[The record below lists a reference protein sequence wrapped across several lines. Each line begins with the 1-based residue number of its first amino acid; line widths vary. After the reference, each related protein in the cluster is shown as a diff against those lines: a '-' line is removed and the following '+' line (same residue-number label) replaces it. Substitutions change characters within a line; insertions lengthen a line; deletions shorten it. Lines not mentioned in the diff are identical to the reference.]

1 MTTIFNV
8 DTKVMR
14 LSEKESNKSR
24 RNEVKKLITI
34 FIACFIITLV
44 GCAVESNE
52 HEDEAKTLSSSSID
66 TITDNSPSVSEVMEA
81 SEVSIGRNESGFDTK
96 TNQTITLGGIDFSFP
111 AYFDVLGNDSTEKLM
126 HYYPEEED
134 YYATL
139 LFQTEDYLGTQED
152 FNNAIPDIVES
163 TMEIAKIP
171 SSDIKK
177 SEEITIAGLPGW
189 TITYTRSDT
198 ESGDVTSTKS
208 YSFAYNINVEKV
220 VMISCAY
227 DSNDKSQYDY
237 LGDCQKVLKTAKLIE
252 STKPSNEQFSE
263 YKLIEVDSCDLSGYR
278 EPNVVVEI
286 GYGDR
291 EYWAF
296 TNEYGQLV
304 RVIADEIILQDDS
317 NESVSSSGRYCSD
330 EAKVPGVESDV
341 LDEGHVIADSLG
353 GVSNAYNITP
363 QDSTLNRHG
372 DQAYMEDT
380 IRKAGG
386 ATNFEAIITYPNTK
400 TQIPSSY
407 QYTYTLK
414 GNVIVDKFDNV
425 NPDEVNES
433 LGLTGGETSQP
444 NSTNTKDDLSSVDT
458 NGNGKVTI
466 KEAKAAGYSMPITR
480 DHWLYKYMDD
490 RDGDGMVGE

>member
-1 MTTIFNV
+1 M
-8 DTKVMR
+8 
-14 LSEKESNKSR
+14 
-24 RNEVKKLITI
+24 KKIMNYLIVLLMI
-34 FIACFIITLV
+34 VLMV
-44 GCAVESNE
+44 GCSNAENLTINNAGDASREVTAVDKEPEETVAKVVEETKAVE
-52 HEDEAKTLSSSSID
+52 T
-66 TITDNSPSVSEVMEA
+66 PS
-81 SEVSIGRNESGFDTK
+81 
-96 TNQTITLGGIDFSFP
+96 
-111 AYFDVLGNDSTEKLM
+111 
-126 HYYPEEED
+126 
-134 YYATL
+134 
-139 LFQTEDYLGTQED
+139 
-152 FNNAIPDIVES
+152 
-163 TMEIAKIP
+163 
-171 SSDIKK
+171 
-177 SEEITIAGLPGW
+177 
-189 TITYTRSDT
+189 
-198 ESGDVTSTKS
+198 
-208 YSFAYNINVEKV
+208 KV
-220 VMISCAY
+220 VDEPVAEETPTQ
-227 DSNDKSQYDY
+227 SNDELFK
-237 LGDCQKVLKTAKLIE
+237 G
-252 STKPSNEQFSE
+252 
-263 YKLIEVDSCDLSGYR
+263 YKRIEVDACNLSGHR
-278 EPNVVVEI
+278 ESNVVVDV

-372 DQAYMEDT
+372 DQAYMEDA

-386 ATNFEAIITYPNTK
+386 ATNFEAIITYPNTD

-425 NPDEVNES
+425 NPDEVNAS
-433 LGLTGGETSQP
+433 LGLTGSDTSKP
-444 NSTNTKDDLSSVDT
+444 NSTNTEGDLSKVDT

-466 KEAKAAGYSMPITR
+466 KEAKAAGFKMPITS